1 MRKFWIIMIIIV
13 VLLALGGSIGIYIY
27 NLKNTSNKN
36 SVKAKELA
44 DELKKTLVEEE
55 QNTVSTSSKNIKISH
70 NSIVVKNTLDKKCKQ
85 EIRQTEVIP
94 VELVNKEE
102 KDIQQY
108 YKDWEIKKYSPT
120 EVVLYREKDEY
131 CDKHY
136 VLRENNGVIA
146 IYKIDDNNKETLRE
160 NTQIQTKYLPEIDLI
175 KLKSGIYA
183 IGEEELNSI
192 LEDFE

>member
-27 NLKNTSNKN
+27 NLKNTSNNN

-55 QNTVSTSSKNIKISH
+55 QNTVTTSSKNIKISH
-70 NSIVVKNTLDKKCKQ
+70 NSIVVKNTLYKICNH

-175 KLKSGIYA
+175 KLNSGIYA

>member
-55 QNTVSTSSKNIKISH
+55 HNTVTTSSKNIKISH
-70 NSIVVKNTLDKKCKQ
+70 NSIVVKNTLYKICNH

>member
-27 NLKNTSNKN
+27 NLKNASNKN

-70 NSIVVKNTLDKKCKQ
+70 NSIVVKNTLYKICNH

>member
-13 VLLALGGSIGIYIY
+13 VLLALGRSIGIYIY

-70 NSIVVKNTLDKKCKQ
+70 NSIVVKNTLYKICNH
-85 EIRQTEVIP
+85 EIRQTEAIP

-160 NTQIQTKYLPEIDLI
+160 NTQIQTKSLPEIDLI

>member
-55 QNTVSTSSKNIKISH
+55 QNTVTTSSKNIKISH
-70 NSIVVKNTLDKKCKQ
+70 NSIVVKNTLYKICNH
-85 EIRQTEVIP
+85 EIRQTEAIP

-131 CDKHY
+131 CDKLY

>member
-13 VLLALGGSIGIYIY
+13 VLLALGRSIGIYIY

-55 QNTVSTSSKNIKISH
+55 QNTVTTSSKNIKISH
-70 NSIVVKNTLDKKCKQ
+70 NSIVVKNTLYKICNH
-85 EIRQTEVIP
+85 EIRQTEAIP

-160 NTQIQTKYLPEIDLI
+160 NTQIQTKSLPEIDLI

>member
-55 QNTVSTSSKNIKISH
+55 QNIVSTSSKNIKISH
-70 NSIVVKNTLDKKCKQ
+70 NSIVVKNTLYKICNH

>member
-70 NSIVVKNTLDKKCKQ
+70 NSIVVKNTLYKICNH
-85 EIRQTEVIP
+85 EIRQTEAIP

>member
-1 MRKFWIIMIIIV
+1 MIIIV

-70 NSIVVKNTLDKKCKQ
+70 NSIVVKNTLYKICNH

-146 IYKIDDNNKETLRE
+146 IYKKDDNNKETLRE

>member
-70 NSIVVKNTLDKKCKQ
+70 NSIVVKNTLYKICNH
-85 EIRQTEVIP
+85 EIRQTEAIP

-183 IGEEELNSI
+183 IGKEELNLI

>member
-55 QNTVSTSSKNIKISH
+55 HNTVTTSSKNIKISH
-70 NSIVVKNTLDKKCKQ
+70 NSIVVKNTLYKICNH
-85 EIRQTEVIP
+85 EIRQTEAIP

>member
-70 NSIVVKNTLDKKCKQ
+70 NSIVVKNTLYKICNH

-120 EVVLYREKDEY
+120 KVVLYREKDEY

>member
-1 MRKFWIIMIIIV
+1 MQEYVYIDGKKYRRGYTTGSCASAASKASVHM
-13 VLLALGGSIGIYIY
+13 LLTKEKIENINIDTPKGIPLT
-27 NLKNTSNKN
+27 LK
-36 SVKAKELA
+36 V
-44 DELKKTLVEEE
+44 
-55 QNTVSTSSKNIKISH
+55 KNIELQD
-70 NSIVVKNTLDKKCKQ
+70 NSATCSIEKDGGDDIDATHGMDIFAKA
-85 EIRQTEVIP
+85 
-94 VELVNKEE
+94 ELVNKEE

>member
-36 SVKAKELA
+36 SVKAEELA

-70 NSIVVKNTLDKKCKQ
+70 NSIVVKNTLYKICNH
-85 EIRQTEVIP
+85 EIRQTEAIP

>member
-70 NSIVVKNTLDKKCKQ
+70 NSIVEKNTLYKICNH
-85 EIRQTEVIP
+85 EIRQTEAIP

>member
-1 MRKFWIIMIIIV
+1 MDYNDNHCCVI
-13 VLLALGGSIGIYIY
+13 SIGWKHWHIYIY

-70 NSIVVKNTLDKKCKQ
+70 NSIVVKNTLYKICNH
-85 EIRQTEVIP
+85 EIRQTEAIP

>member
-55 QNTVSTSSKNIKISH
+55 QNTVTTSSKNIKISH
-70 NSIVVKNTLDKKCKQ
+70 NSIVVKNTLYKICNH
-85 EIRQTEVIP
+85 EIRQTEAIP

>member
-1 MRKFWIIMIIIV
+1 MDYNDNHYCVI
-13 VLLALGGSIGIYIY
+13 SIGWKHWHIYIY

-55 QNTVSTSSKNIKISH
+55 QNTVTTSSKNIKISH
-70 NSIVVKNTLDKKCKQ
+70 NSIVVKNTLYKICNH

>member
-55 QNTVSTSSKNIKISH
+55 QNTVSTSSKNIKIYH
-70 NSIVVKNTLDKKCKQ
+70 NSIVVKNTLYKICNH
-85 EIRQTEVIP
+85 EIRQTEAIP

>member
-44 DELKKTLVEEE
+44 DQLKKTLVEEE

-70 NSIVVKNTLDKKCKQ
+70 NSIVVKNTLYKICNH
-85 EIRQTEVIP
+85 EIRQTEAIP

>member
-70 NSIVVKNTLDKKCKQ
+70 NSIVVKNTLYKICNH
-85 EIRQTEVIP
+85 EIRQTEAIP

-136 VLRENNGVIA
+136 VLRENNVVIA

>member
-70 NSIVVKNTLDKKCKQ
+70 NSIVVKNTLYKICNH

-136 VLRENNGVIA
+136 GLRENNGVIA

>member
-70 NSIVVKNTLDKKCKQ
+70 NSIVVKNTLYKICNH

-146 IYKIDDNNKETLRE
+146 IYKIDDNNTETLRE

>member
-44 DELKKTLVEEE
+44 DELKKTLAEEE

-70 NSIVVKNTLDKKCKQ
+70 NSIVVKNTLYKICNH
-85 EIRQTEVIP
+85 EIRQTEAIP

>member
-55 QNTVSTSSKNIKISH
+55 QNTVSISSKNIKISH
-70 NSIVVKNTLDKKCKQ
+70 NSIVVKNTLYKICNH
-85 EIRQTEVIP
+85 EIRQTEAIP

>member
-1 MRKFWIIMIIIV
+1 MRKFWIIMIIII

-70 NSIVVKNTLDKKCKQ
+70 NSIVVKNTLYKICNH

>member
-70 NSIVVKNTLDKKCKQ
+70 NSIVVKNTLYKICNH
-85 EIRQTEVIP
+85 EIRQTEAIP

-192 LEDFE
+192 LEDFD

>member
-27 NLKNTSNKN
+27 NLKNNSNKN

-70 NSIVVKNTLDKKCKQ
+70 NSIVVKNTLYKICNH
-85 EIRQTEVIP
+85 EIRQTEAIP

>member
-1 MRKFWIIMIIIV
+1 M
-13 VLLALGGSIGIYIY
+13 
-27 NLKNTSNKN
+27 
-36 SVKAKELA
+36 
-44 DELKKTLVEEE
+44 
-55 QNTVSTSSKNIKISH
+55 
-70 NSIVVKNTLDKKCKQ
+70 
-85 EIRQTEVIP
+85 
-94 VELVNKEE
+94 E

-192 LEDFE
+192 LEGFE

>member
-13 VLLALGGSIGIYIY
+13 VLLALGGSIGIHIY

-70 NSIVVKNTLDKKCKQ
+70 NSIVVKNTLYKICNH
-85 EIRQTEVIP
+85 EIRQTEAIP

>member
-70 NSIVVKNTLDKKCKQ
+70 NSIVVKNTLYKICNH
-85 EIRQTEVIP
+85 EIRQTEAIP

-146 IYKIDDNNKETLRE
+146 IYKIDDYNKETLRE

>member
-44 DELKKTLVEEE
+44 DELKKTLIEEE

-70 NSIVVKNTLDKKCKQ
+70 NSIVVKNTLYKICNH
-85 EIRQTEVIP
+85 EIRQTEAIP

>member
-70 NSIVVKNTLDKKCKQ
+70 NSIVVKNKLYKICNH
-85 EIRQTEVIP
+85 EIRQTEAIP

>member
-27 NLKNTSNKN
+27 NLKNTSNKK

-70 NSIVVKNTLDKKCKQ
+70 NSIVVKNTLYKICNH
-85 EIRQTEVIP
+85 EIRQTEAIP

>member
-70 NSIVVKNTLDKKCKQ
+70 NSIVVNNTLYKICNH

>member
-70 NSIVVKNTLDKKCKQ
+70 NSIVVKNTLYKICNH

>member
-70 NSIVVKNTLDKKCKQ
+70 NSIVVKNPLYKICNH